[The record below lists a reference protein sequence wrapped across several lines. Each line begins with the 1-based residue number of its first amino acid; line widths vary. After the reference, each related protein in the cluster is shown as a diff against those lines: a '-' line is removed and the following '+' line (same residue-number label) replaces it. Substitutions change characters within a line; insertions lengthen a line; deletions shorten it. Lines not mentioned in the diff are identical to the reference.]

1 MAAINKAFVPDDDFK
16 ETSRRQD
23 RSTTTL
29 NKDTAICHVDIE
41 GRIDD
46 STARKLSQILA
57 TLPALLG
64 AFVLGTYLGWASP
77 VMPQMKIAANNN
89 NLTTAKSSN
98 GAVNELLDEKQERN
112 IWHLLLDEDQ
122 MSWVGSLINVGA
134 VVGCLCGGFLMD
146 KFGRKVILAV
156 VFMLYTI
163 GYLLITLAVD
173 PSMLYI
179 GRIVG
184 GLAGGMCCV
193 VAPSY
198 IGETTTI
205 SMRGALGML
214 FSAMMSA
221 GILATSLLGWL
232 DWRWI
237 SAICTVFPVLVLV
250 GVVFVPDSP
259 YFLVKQGRL
268 EEAEV
273 ALLWLRGQNYN
284 YVKAELSRI
293 EALIME
299 DAAQESRF
307 SDIIKP
313 AVYKPVLIGIGLMVF
328 QQLSGINAALFNSV
342 EIFRLSGSSLD
353 GLVSAVILNFVLL
366 IAALSSSILVERL
379 GRKILFLVS
388 EGLTCLSVVALGGY
402 FYVLENDPETAQK
415 FGWVPLTLLIIFIAV
430 FAAGVGPLPWL
441 VAGEVMPAKFKGPGS
456 SIVAFTNWITSFI
469 VTKVFID
476 MQRSLTNAGTF
487 WVFGSLC
494 FIGIL
499 FGVFILPE
507 TKGKTPEQI
516 QSLFSTN
523 SDDVTEERQ
532 QKTASSG
539 GVEQQ
544 QQPSRF

>member
-1 MAAINKAFVPDDDFK
+1 MAAINKAFVSDDDFK
-16 ETSRRQD
+16 ETSSRRRQD
-23 RSTTTL
+23 RPTPN
-29 NKDTAICHVDIE
+29 NKGTVCHVDID
-41 GRIDD
+41 GIDD
-46 STARKLSQILA
+46 SRAPKLSQILA

-77 VMPQMKIAANNN
+77 VMPQFKLTNSSTTTGGNNEHDGN
-89 NLTTAKSSN
+89 
-98 GAVNELLDEKQERN
+98 V
-112 IWHLLLDEDQ
+112 WHLLLDEDQ

-134 VVGCLCGGFLMD
+134 VVGCLCGGYLMD
-146 KFGRKVILAV
+146 RFGRKVILAV
-156 VFMLYTI
+156 VFLLYI
-163 GYLLITLAVD
+163 VGYLLITLAVD
-173 PSMLYI
+173 PSMLYV

-184 GLAGGMCCV
+184 GLAGGICCV

-237 SAICTVFPVLVLV
+237 SAICTIFPVVVLV
-250 GVVFVPDSP
+250 GVIFVPDSP

-268 EEAEV
+268 DEAEGS
-273 ALLWLRGQNYN
+273 LLWLRGNNHN

-293 EALIME
+293 EALVAE
-299 DAAQESRF
+299 DAAQDFKF
-307 SDIIKP
+307 SDIIRP
-313 AVYKPVLIGIGLMVF
+313 GVYKPVLIGIGLMVI

-342 EIFRLSGSSLD
+342 DIFRLSGSSLD

-366 IAALSSSILVERL
+366 IAALSSSVLVERL
-379 GRKILFLVS
+379 GRKMLFLLS
-388 EGLTCLSVVALGGY
+388 ESLTCLSVVALGGY
-402 FYVLENDPETAQK
+402 FYVLENDPATAQR
-415 FGWVPLTLLIIFIAV
+415 FGWVPLTLLITFIAV

-494 FIGIL
+494 FVGIL
-499 FGVFILPE
+499 FGIFILPE

-516 QSLFSTN
+516 QALFATDVSEPPKSGVNINST
-523 SDDVTEERQ
+523 T
-532 QKTASSG
+532 TSS
-539 GVEQQ
+539 VD
-544 QQPSRF
+544 QPSHF